1 MIQIVGSINRCV
13 LGSADMKQETQEVI
27 KSGMDALSVFTMIGA
42 LVEVLPSIA
51 ALFTIVWTG
60 IRIYETD
67 TVKKLI
73 QDWKNRA
80 K

>member
-1 MIQIVGSINRCV
+1 
-13 LGSADMKQETQEVI
+13 MKHETQEVI

-60 IRIYETD
+60 IRIYESE
-67 TVKKLI
+67 TVKKFI

>member
-1 MIQIVGSINRCV
+1 
-13 LGSADMKQETQEVI
+13 MKQETQEVI

-60 IRIYETD
+60 IRIYESE
-67 TVKKLI
+67 TVKKFI

>member
-1 MIQIVGSINRCV
+1 
-13 LGSADMKQETQEVI
+13 MKNEAEEVV
-27 KSGMDALSVFTMIGA
+27 KTGMDVLSVFTMIGA

-60 IRIYETD
+60 LRIYESE
-67 TVKKLI
+67 TVQKLI
-73 QDWKNRA
+73 KKWKDRA